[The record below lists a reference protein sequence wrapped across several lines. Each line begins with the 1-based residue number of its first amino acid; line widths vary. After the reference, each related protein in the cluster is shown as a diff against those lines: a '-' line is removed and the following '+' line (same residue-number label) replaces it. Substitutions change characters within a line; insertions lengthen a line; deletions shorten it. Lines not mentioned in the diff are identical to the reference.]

1 MRKRRKRSVQLSV
14 ICQAARYTK
23 RHNYMIIIPASLL
36 YWVVLKSSAFK
47 IRDEFPHAKHHPSFI
62 YVFTLFSPQPT
73 ASSFHLLCSLPISF
87 HLLVTFPQFP
97 RSTANSLTID
107 LCVILT
113 NFTRDISIYC
123 YIRWLLI
130 SFGVDLKESSSVVI
144 QLTTFIGLNL
154 YVPCTKPTPRQ
165 QQALCDEP

>member
-1 MRKRRKRSVQLSV
+1 MKEKCTAVSHMSSSSLHQATQL
-14 ICQAARYTK
+14 
-23 RHNYMIIIPASLL
+23 HNYIIIIPASLL
-36 YWVVLKSSAFK
+36 YWVILKSSAFK

-62 YVFTLFSPQPT
+62 YVFILFSPHPT

-87 HLLVTFPQFP
+87 HSLATFPQFP
-97 RSTANSLTID
+97 HSTTNSLTID

-113 NFTRDISIYC
+113 NFTQDISIYC
-123 YIRWLLI
+123 HIRWLI

-154 YVPCTKPTPRQ
+154 YVPCTKPKSGQ
-165 QQALCDEP
+165 Q